1 MDKKIKN
8 KNYYNVIFSV
18 VIENYQSLSKNE
30 KDNVSNNGSGAEYAS
45 YLRVIHNGKTIL
57 LESDAMEK
65 EDAIFTRD
73 LSWVKDIIFKSYQ
86 IGLQEG
92 RDEVE
97 KYNKIE
103 VEEVESA
110 SSAEGVECVCMKK
123 RMIGSITNKK

>member
-30 KDNVSNNGSGAEYAS
+30 KDNVSNNGSGAECAS

-103 VEEVESA
+103 VEEENN
-110 SSAEGVECVCMKK
+110 EELD
-123 RMIGSITNKK
+123 NK